1 MIMKKVLCFL
11 LCVSLLL
18 PCLCMGVSAQ
28 GGMTYYIDSIDGD
41 DSARGTG
48 ERSAWR
54 TVRNLETLALQKGD
68 KVLFRRDGIYNVNC
82 LTLTCKGTA
91 ENPIV
96 ISAYGEGAKPLL
108 TTNKRTD
115 ILHLLDCSYVTVS
128 DLEMTAHN
136 GGGIWIYTQNE
147 ESNGVKLDNLTIH
160 DIQNYKV
167 TTRDSQANPTEARAC
182 VVVKNLCYPAQS
194 LYRVNDFSMT
204 NCELYDCGNGL
215 LLWGSFTEDS
225 KNPWSEDVDQVSIV
239 YNQNAL
245 VENCYFHDMDAEGM
259 IIGMTDNALIRNCRF
274 IDCCQGV
281 GTDEN
286 GKVLYYT
293 APVWYWGGLRSTV
306 ESCEIAG
313 AKNFGD
319 GMAVDFDSWTND
331 CTYQYI
337 YSHDN
342 NCFIVTCPY
351 GTGQSGNTVRY
362 CLSVD
367 DNVCRN
373 SISTGEKNFSFYNNT
388 IINSSNFVL
397 NGIRDSV
404 FANNIIVGDLK
415 TDFFWTRKAV
425 DEQTGESFRKEFTG
439 IFANNCLWGTGVPTC
454 AEKTFV
460 CAPGFVGTDKTNPDS
475 FKLAQNSPLLG
486 KGMTLENMGETDFYG
501 NALTQSHNIGCY
513 DGAGENTKAPLRPF
527 DSLFRLVNTAL
538 GTLYQWVQE
547 LCNKYWI
554 F

>member
-1 MIMKKVLCFL
+1 MKKVW
-11 LCVSLLL
+11 SLLL
-18 PCLCMGVSAQ
+18 CICLLVSCLCCAVSAQ
-28 GGMTYYIDSIDGD
+28 SGTTYYIDGIGGNDENNGT
-41 DSARGTG
+41 SADT
-48 ERSAWR
+48 AWR
-54 TVRNLETLALQKGD
+54 TVQNVAQLRLNAGD
-68 KVLFRRDGIYNVNC
+68 KVLFRRDGVYSVNC
-82 LTLTCKGTA
+82 LTLSCKGTA
-91 ENPIV
+91 DAPIV
-96 ISAYGEGAKPLL
+96 VSAYGEGAKPLL
-108 TTNKRTD
+108 TTMERTE
-115 ILHLLDCSYVTVS
+115 ILRLADCSFVTVS

-136 GGGIWIYTQNE
+136 GGGIWIYTVAE
-147 ESNGVKLDNLTIH
+147 PSEGVTLDNLTIH

-167 TTRDSQANPTEARAC
+167 TSRDSQSNPTDGRAC
-182 VVVKNLCYPAQS
+182 VMVKNLCYPAQS
-194 LYRVNDFSMT
+194 LYPVNNFKMT
-204 NCELYDCGNGL
+204 SCELYDCGNGL

-259 IIGMTDNALIRNCRF
+259 IIGMTDNALVTNCRF
-274 IDCCQGV
+274 MDCCQGV

-293 APVWYWGGLRSTV
+293 APVWYWGGIRSTV

-313 AKNFGD
+313 AKNYGD

-342 NCFIVTCPY
+342 NSFIVTCPY

-373 SISTGEKNFSFYNNT
+373 SITTGEKNFSFYNNT
-388 IINSSNFVL
+388 VINSSNFVV

-404 FANNIIVGDLK
+404 FANNIIVGNMK

-425 DEQTGESFRKEFTG
+425 DEQTGEKYLNEFTG
-439 IFANNCLWGTGVPTC
+439 TFTNNCLWGTGVPSC
-454 AEKTFV
+454 SKKTYI
-460 CAPGFVGTDKTNPDS
+460 CNPGFVGTDKTDPNS
-475 FKLAQNSPLLG
+475 FRLACNSKLLG
-486 KGMTLENMGETDFYG
+486 KGIALDNMGETDFFG
-501 NALTQSHNIGCY
+501 NALTDTHNIGCY
-513 DGAGENTKAPLRPF
+513 DGTGEQQNAPLRPL
-527 DSLFRLVNTAL
+527 DSLLRLVNSAL
-538 GTLYQWVQE
+538 GTLYQRVQE
-547 LCNKYWI
+547 LVNRYWL